1 MCPPNA
7 ISWRTPVTRHSALLL
22 RRPNAIHLLAALTIF
37 TLLVSHAAA
46 LEFFAEADGDDLRIT
61 DNSGATV
68 TVLTGDPIGSRPNI
82 CLPGQFYFNQ
92 LDSDKA
98 QVVLTDC
105 ATNRGNYPIQILS
118 N

>member
-1 MCPPNA
+1 
-7 ISWRTPVTRHSALLL
+7 VTRHSAMML
-22 RRPNAIHLLAALTIF
+22 RRPNAIHLLAALTLFI
-37 TLLVSHAAA
+37 LLASHATA
-46 LEFFAEADGDDLRIT
+46 LEFFAEADGNSLRVT
-61 DNSGATV
+61 DNNGAAV

-82 CLPGQFYFNQ
+82 CLPGQFYFNE

-105 ATNRGNYPIQILS
+105 ATNNGNYPIQILS